1 MNQLYNI
8 PNKIKQPS
16 QCCCYCGKTYKSKTN
31 MDKHIILCELLYKS
45 KRSVEEDE
53 EALSLKKMYIML
65 LELGKKYNSLEEKVN
80 EFNKFVINKKKKI
93 NVLEWLNTNIH
104 PQILFEKLYEKIIIN
119 DEDINFVLSNSFND
133 TVNEI
138 FSRTIYNVNEYGE
151 YPIFAFVQ
159 KSHMFYIYDKINED
173 KIGWQELTREKLIG
187 FLSRV
192 HMKLYK
198 SFCDWKKTKTEE
210 IRNCDSF
217 AIICDKTIVKLM
229 SVELKQETCL
239 SKLRSSMYSK
249 MKTDMKALI
258 EYEFEF

>member
-1 MNQLYNI
+1 MNQFYNI
-8 PNKIKQPS
+8 PNRIKQPP
-16 QCCCYCGKTYKSKTN
+16 QCCSYCGKTYKSRTN
-31 MDKHIILCELLYKS
+31 MDKHVILCELLDKS
-45 KRSVEEDE
+45 KKTIDEDE
-53 EALSLKKMYIML
+53 EIPSLKKMYMMML
-65 LELGKKYNSLEEKVN
+65 EMGKKYNVLEERVN
-80 EFNKFVINKKKKI
+80 EFNKFVVKKKKKI

-104 PQILFEKLYEKIIIN
+104 PEILFEKLYEKIIIN
-119 DEDINFVLSNSFND
+119 DEDVNFVLSNSFND
-133 TVNEI
+133 TINEI
-138 FSRTIYNVNEYGE
+138 FSRSIYNVNEGE

-159 KSHMFYIYDKINED
+159 KSSIFYIYDKIDED
-173 KIGWQELTREKLIG
+173 KIGWHELTRDKLIG

-198 SFCDWKKTKTEE
+198 SFCEWKKTKIEE
-210 IRNCDSF
+210 IRNSDSF

-239 SKLRSSMYSK
+239 SKLRSSMYSR